1 MSTEV
6 SLVDQF
12 PPELLA
18 SICARIYAAGL
29 PPPTSSLDPPLC
41 SDTSGAPTGLPSSY
55 PCASWPEST
64 VRKTLA
70 SLCLVNKA
78 WYEAAKP
85 WLWRKVEIRLPRSWL
100 AIVEEVA
107 GGDDEDASEE
117 QAALMVDQTLKKAE
131 TAALAARHLLGE
143 SSSDDAASDLHDK
156 VLERLSGPDISI
168 PPELLTPPASR
179 DPSPRRLRTKSKS
192 PARWKLMRSI
202 SVAVQDVME
211 RAHPGI
217 YVPPPHDPHPGRL
230 IRHLDFN
237 HFRTIGMRRS
247 VEEGVNNRFVTGDR
261 LAAVLKELPNLLV
274 FGATE
279 YMDGALTF
287 SVLKELLLRGS
298 ASRGRG
304 RPSRGRDV
312 VIPDPNDPEHED
324 LERRRECKDLEAID
338 LTGCVSGVFVSAL
351 TQFVNTFLLGRS
363 DSDSTDS
370 EDERER
376 RRPRS
381 RNLVQEE
388 SLLFPGMRRLGL
400 RGVKSLQPHIL
411 EPLVLAF
418 PHLTHLDLSCTRI
431 SPEGLNAL
439 GASHTIRLQ
448 SLALERCNW
457 LTGESIRDF
466 LVEAPAAADLRELSL
481 YGDWTFPSPLTEDQ
495 LRDILALAP
504 CFKSGQLV
512 YLDLSSTPLT
522 RDLLVNVCPP
532 QPRLRSLGLSHIRN
546 LELTAIADFLTNK
559 ASNVE
564 VLTLV
569 TSTPELG
576 YGGPVVSARQATI
589 ALHAQLVR
597 PLCTPPFSFSLTAS
611 KAKVQEPPT
620 RLRVIELAPPLLTG
634 LGAGAGAWRII
645 RSKGGRGWY
654 VDTASGWVAQPSDDG
669 EEGQGSVLRRDLE
682 PTHPWRIE
690 LEALADAN
698 GNVSSGVGW
707 HSRKMEVSGRVI
719 DPAEV
724 ACELIL
730 IDIQVLHGDGL
741 LGREAGLYGA
751 VSFAYQG

>member
-1 MSTEV
+1 MSTGP
-6 SLVDQF
+6 SLVEQF
-12 PPELLA
+12 PPELLTV
-18 SICARIYAAGL
+18 ICAHIYASGL
-29 PPPTSSLDPPLC
+29 PPLVTSLDPPLC
-41 SDTSGAPTGLPSSY
+41 SEHPSLPTALPSSY
-55 PCASWPEST
+55 PCAYWPEAV

-70 SLCLVNKA
+70 SICSTNRA

-100 AIVEEVA
+100 SIVEEVA
-107 GGDDEDASEE
+107 GGDDEEASEE
-117 QAALMVDQTLKKAE
+117 QAALMVGRTLKNAE
-131 TAALAARHLLGE
+131 TAALAARTLLGE
-143 SSSDDAASDLHDK
+143 SGGTDEAASDLHDK

-179 DPSPRRLRTKSKS
+179 EPSPRRLRTKSRS

-211 RAHPGI
+211 RAHPGM
-217 YVPPPHDPHPGRL
+217 YVPQPQDPHPGRL
-230 IRHLDFN
+230 VWHLDFN

-261 LAAVLKELPNLLV
+261 LVAVLKELPNLRA

-287 SVLKELLLRGS
+287 PVLKELLLRGS

-312 VIPDPNDPEHED
+312 VVPDPNDPEQED
-324 LERRRECKDLEAID
+324 LDRRRECKDLEAID

-351 TQFVNTFLLGRS
+351 TQFVDSFLLG
-363 DSDSTDS
+363 TS
-370 EDERER
+370 EDDIEDELER
-376 RRPRS
+376 RRTRS
-381 RNLVQEE
+381 RKLVQEE
-388 SLLFPGMRRLGL
+388 SLIFPGLRRLGL
-400 RGVKSLQPHIL
+400 RGVKSLQPRIL
-411 EPLVLAF
+411 EPLVQAF

-431 SPEGLNAL
+431 SPEGLAAL
-439 GASHTIRLQ
+439 GRSSTVRLQ

-457 LTGESIRDF
+457 LTGESIRNF
-466 LVEAPAAADLRELSL
+466 LVEAPAAQDLRELSL
-481 YGDWTFPSPLTEDQ
+481 YGDWTFPSPLSEEDV
-495 LRDILALAP
+495 RDIFEYAP

-522 RDLLVNVCPP
+522 RELLLDVCPP

-546 LELTAIADFLTNK
+546 LELHVIVQFLTTK

-597 PLCTPPFSFSLTAS
+597 PLCTPPFSFSLTS
-611 KAKVQEPPT
+611 TPKVEEPPT

-634 LGAGAGAWRII
+634 LGAGAGTWRII

-654 VDTASGWVAQPSDDG
+654 VDTASGWVAEPSSGDQSR
-669 EEGQGSVLRRDLE
+669 QGPVLRRDLE
-682 PTHPWRIE
+682 PNHPWRVG

-698 GNVSSGVGW
+698 GNVSTGVGW
-707 HSRKMEVSGRVI
+707 HARKMEV
-719 DPAEV
+719 
-724 ACELIL
+724 LL
-730 IDIQVLHGDGL
+730 GDGL

>member
-1 MSTEV
+1 MSSV
-6 SLVDQF
+6 PSVVDQF

-18 SICARIYAAGL
+18 VICAHVYASGL
-29 PPPTSSLDPPLC
+29 PPHSSSLDPLLC
-41 SDTSGAPTGLPSSY
+41 ADHPGIPTGLPSSY
-55 PCASWPEST
+55 PPAYSSEAV
-64 VRKTLA
+64 VRRTLA
-70 SLCLVNKA
+70 NLCLVNKA

-85 WLWRKVEIRLPRSWL
+85 WLWRKIEIRLPRSWL
-100 AIVEEVA
+100 SIVDEVA
-107 GGDDEDASEE
+107 GGEDEDANEE
-117 QAALMVDQTLKKAE
+117 QAALMVDQTLRNAE
-131 TAALAARHLLGE
+131 TAALAAQNLIGE
-143 SSSDDAASDLHDK
+143 CSDVGAALDLHDK
-156 VLERLSGPDISI
+156 VLARLTGPDISI

-217 YVPPPHDPHPGRL
+217 YVPPPHDPHPGRFV
-230 IRHLDFN
+230 RHVDFN

-287 SVLKELLLRGS
+287 PVLKELLLRGS

-312 VIPDPNDPEHED
+312 VIPDPNDPEQED
-324 LERRRECKDLEAID
+324 LARRRECKDLEAVD

-351 TQFVNTFLLGRS
+351 SQFVNTFLLDHSESS
-363 DSDSTDS
+363 DGSDS

-381 RNLVQEE
+381 RNRNAVQEE
-388 SLLFPGMRRLGL
+388 PLTFPGMRRLGL

-418 PHLTHLDLSCTRI
+418 PNLTHLDLSCTRI
-431 SPEGLNAL
+431 TPEGLAAL
-439 GASHTIRLQ
+439 GQSQTVRLQ

-457 LTGESIRDF
+457 LTGESIQHF
-466 LVEAPAAADLRELSL
+466 LIEAPAAQELRELSL
-481 YGDWTFPSPLTEDQ
+481 YGDWTFPSPLTEEQ
-495 LRDILALAP
+495 LREIVERAP
-504 CFKSGQLV
+504 CFKNGQLV
-512 YLDLSSTPLT
+512 YLDLSSAPVT
-522 RDLLVNVCPP
+522 RDILLSVCAP
-532 QPRLRSLGLSHIRN
+532 QPRLRSLGLSHIRT
-546 LELTAIADFLTNK
+546 LELGAVAEFLRTK
-559 ASNVE
+559 APHVE

-576 YGGPVVSARQATI
+576 VASARQATI
-589 ALHAQLVR
+589 ALHTQLIR
-597 PLCTPPFSFSLTAS
+597 PLCTPPFSFSLSTTS
-611 KAKVQEPPT
+611 KPKTEDPPT
-620 RLRVIELAPPLLTG
+620 RLRVIELAPTLLTT
-634 LGAGAGAWRII
+634 LGAGAGTWRII

-654 VDTASGWVAQPSDDG
+654 VDAASGWVAQVSSDSA
-669 EEGQGSVLRRDLE
+669 EEAKGSVLRRDLE
-682 PTHPWRIE
+682 PNHPWRRE
-690 LEALADAN
+690 LESLADAN

-707 HSRKMEVSGRVI
+707 HARKMEI
-719 DPAEV
+719 
-724 ACELIL
+724 
-730 IDIQVLHGDGL
+730 LHGDGL

-751 VSFAYQG
+751 VAFAYQG

>member
-1 MSTEV
+1 M
-6 SLVDQF
+6 
-12 PPELLA
+12 
-18 SICARIYAAGL
+18 
-29 PPPTSSLDPPLC
+29 
-41 SDTSGAPTGLPSSY
+41 
-55 PCASWPEST
+55 
-64 VRKTLA
+64 
-70 SLCLVNKA
+70 
-78 WYEAAKP
+78 
-85 WLWRKVEIRLPRSWL
+85 
-100 AIVEEVA
+100 
-107 GGDDEDASEE
+107 
-117 QAALMVDQTLKKAE
+117 
-131 TAALAARHLLGE
+131 
-143 SSSDDAASDLHDK
+143 
-156 VLERLSGPDISI
+156 
-168 PPELLTPPASR
+168 
-179 DPSPRRLRTKSKS
+179 
-192 PARWKLMRSI
+192 
-202 SVAVQDVME
+202 
-211 RAHPGI
+211 
-217 YVPPPHDPHPGRL
+217 
-230 IRHLDFN
+230 
-237 HFRTIGMRRS
+237 
-247 VEEGVNNRFVTGDR
+247 
-261 LAAVLKELPNLLV
+261 LV

-287 SVLKELLLRGS
+287 PVLKELLLRGS

-312 VIPDPNDPEHED
+312 VIPDPNDPEQED

-351 TQFVNTFLLGRS
+351 TQFVDSFLLGPS
-363 DSDSTDS
+363 HDSSDS

-381 RNLVQEE
+381 ANFVQEE
-388 SLLFPGMRRLGL
+388 SLIFPGLRRLGL

-411 EPLVLAF
+411 EPLVQAF

-431 SPEGLNAL
+431 SPEGLAAL
-439 GASHTIRLQ
+439 GRSATVRLQ

-466 LVEAPAAADLRELSL
+466 LVEAPAAQDLRELSL
-481 YGDWTFPSPLTEDQ
+481 YGDWTFPSPLSEEEM
-495 LRDILALAP
+495 RDILEFAP

-522 RDLLVNVCPP
+522 RELLLEVCPP

-546 LELTAIADFLTNK
+546 VELGVIAQFLTTK

-597 PLCTPPFSFSLTAS
+597 PLCTPPFSFSLTS
-611 KAKVQEPPT
+611 TPKKEVPPT

-634 LGAGAGAWRII
+634 LGAGAGTWRII

-654 VDTASGWVAQPSDDG
+654 VDAASGWVAERSSDG
-669 EEGQGSVLRRDLE
+669 SSTQGPVLRRDLE
-682 PTHPWRIE
+682 PSHPWRVE

-707 HSRKMEVSGRVI
+707 HARKMEVSLFACGGRFCGLSVYS
-719 DPAEV
+719 
-724 ACELIL
+724 CE
-730 IDIQVLHGDGL
+730 IDIIRCS
-741 LGREAGLYGA
+741 LGMGY
-751 VSFAYQG
+751 

>member
-1 MSTEV
+1 MSSES

-12 PPELLA
+12 PPELL
-18 SICARIYAAGL
+18 SVICAYVYASGL
-29 PPPTSSLDPPLC
+29 HPPTSSLDPHLY
-41 SDTSGAPTGLPSSY
+41 SDHPGAPVGLPSSY
-55 PCASWPEST
+55 PCAYWPEAV
-64 VRKTLA
+64 VRRTLA
-70 SLCLVNKA
+70 SLCQVNHA
-78 WYEAAKP
+78 WYDAAKP

-100 AIVEEVA
+100 SIVEEVA
-107 GGDDEDASEE
+107 GGDDEEASEE
-117 QAALMVDQTLKKAE
+117 QAALIVGQTLKKAE
-131 TAALAARHLLGE
+131 SAALAAGSLLRECSGND
-143 SSSDDAASDLHDK
+143 SDAAASDLHDK
-156 VLERLSGPDISI
+156 VIERLTGPDISI

-230 IRHLDFN
+230 VQHLDFN

-261 LAAVLKELPNLLV
+261 LVAVLKELPNLLA

-287 SVLKELLLRGS
+287 PVLKELLLRGS

-312 VIPDPNDPEHED
+312 VIPDPNDPEQED
-324 LERRRECKDLEAID
+324 LERRRD
-338 LTGCVSGVFVSAL
+338 GVFVSAL
-351 TQFVNTFLLGRS
+351 TQLVNNFLLGRS
-363 DSDSTDS
+363 DSDSSDS
-370 EDERER
+370 DDERER

-388 SLLFPGMRRLGL
+388 PLVFPGMRRLGL
-400 RGVKSLQPHIL
+400 RGVKSIQPYIL

-431 SPEGLNAL
+431 SPEGLAAL
-439 GASHTIRLQ
+439 GASPTIRLQ

-466 LVEAPAAADLRELSL
+466 LVGAPAAEEIRELSL
-481 YGDWTFPSPLTEDQ
+481 YGDWTFPSPLNEEQ
-495 LRDILALAP
+495 LHDILALAP
-504 CFKSGQLV
+504 CFKSGHLV

-522 RDLLVNVCPP
+522 RELLVDVCPP
-532 QPRLRSLGLSHIRN
+532 QPSLRSLGLSHIRN
-546 LELTAIADFLTNK
+546 LELTAIAQFLTEK
-559 ASNVE
+559 ASKVE

-589 ALHAQLVR
+589 ALHTQLVR
-597 PLCTPPFSFSLTAS
+597 PLCTPPFSFSLTS
-611 KAKVQEPPT
+611 KPKTEEPPT

-634 LGAGAGAWRII
+634 LGAGAGTWRII

-654 VDTASGWVAQPSDDG
+654 VDTASGWVARPAADG
-669 EEGQGSVLRRDLE
+669 GESTGTVLRRDLE
-682 PTHPWRIE
+682 PSHPWRVE

-707 HSRKMEVSGRVI
+707 HARKMEV
-719 DPAEV
+719 
-724 ACELIL
+724 L
-730 IDIQVLHGDGL
+730 QGDGL

>member
-1 MSTEV
+1 MASESSV
-6 SLVDQF
+6 VNQF
-12 PPELLA
+12 PPELLTV
-18 SICARIYAAGL
+18 ICAHVYAAGL
-29 PPPTSSLDPPLC
+29 PPPTSSLDPLLC
-41 SDTSGAPTGLPSSY
+41 TDQPGIPTGLPSSFPAAY
-55 PCASWPEST
+55 WPESV
-64 VRKTLA
+64 VRNTLA
-70 SLCLVNKA
+70 SLCQVNKA

-85 WLWRKVEIRLPRSWL
+85 WLWRKIEIRLPRSWL

-107 GGDDEDASEE
+107 GGDDEDVSEE
-117 QAALMVDQTLKKAE
+117 QAAFMVDQTLRNAE
-131 TAALAARHLLGE
+131 TAALAARTLIGE
-143 SSSDDAASDLHDK
+143 CSGDDDALELHDK

-179 DPSPRRLRTKSKS
+179 DPSPRRPRTKSKS

-217 YVPPPHDPHPGRL
+217 YVPPPHDPHPGRFV
-230 IRHLDFN
+230 RHLDFN

-261 LAAVLKELPNLLV
+261 LVAVLKELPNLLV

-287 SVLKELLLRGS
+287 PVLKELLLRGS

-312 VIPDPNDPEHED
+312 VIPDPNDPEQED
-324 LERRRECKDLEAID
+324 LARRRECKDLEAVD

-351 TQFVNTFLLGRS
+351 AQFVNTFLLDRSES
-363 DSDSTDS
+363 DSSDS

-388 SLLFPGMRRLGL
+388 SLTFPGMRRLGL

-431 SPEGLNAL
+431 TPDGLAAL
-439 GASHTIRLQ
+439 GASPTVRLQ

-457 LTGESIRDF
+457 LTGESIRNF
-466 LVEAPAAADLRELSL
+466 LVEAPATQDLRELSL
-481 YGDWTFPSPLTEDQ
+481 YGDWTFPSPLSEEQ
-495 LRDILALAP
+495 LRDIVEFAP
-504 CFKSGQLV
+504 CFKNGQLV
-512 YLDLSSTPLT
+512 YLDLSSAPVT
-522 RDLLVNVCPP
+522 REILLDVCAA
-532 QPRLRSLGLSHIRN
+532 QPRLRSLGLSYIRN
-546 LELTAIADFLTNK
+546 LELGAIVEFLRTK
-559 ASNVE
+559 ANNVE
-564 VLTLV
+564 ILTLV
-569 TSTPELG
+569 SSTPELS
-576 YGGPVVSARQATI
+576 VASSRQATI
-589 ALHAQLVR
+589 ALHTQLIR
-597 PLCTPPFSFSLTAS
+597 PLCTPPFSFSLTS
-611 KAKVQEPPT
+611 KPKTEDPPT
-620 RLRVIELAPPLLTG
+620 RLRIIELAPPLLTS
-634 LGAGAGAWRII
+634 LGAGAGTWRII

-654 VDTASGWVAQPSDDG
+654 VDAASGWVAQPSTDSS
-669 EEGQGSVLRRDLE
+669 EAAAEKGSVLRRDLE
-682 PTHPWRIE
+682 PSHPWRME
-690 LEALADAN
+690 LESLADAN

-707 HSRKMEVSGRVI
+707 HARKMEI
-719 DPAEV
+719 
-724 ACELIL
+724 
-730 IDIQVLHGDGL
+730 LHGDGL

-751 VSFAYQG
+751 VAFAYQG

>member
-1 MSTEV
+1 MASEQSIV
-6 SLVDQF
+6 AQF

-18 SICARIYAAGL
+18 VICAHVYASGL
-29 PPPTSSLDPPLC
+29 PPPTTSLDPLLC
-41 SDTSGAPTGLPSSY
+41 ADQPGIPTGLPSSFPPAY
-55 PCASWPEST
+55 SSEAV
-64 VRKTLA
+64 VRRTLA
-70 SLCLVNKA
+70 NLCQVNKA

-100 AIVEEVA
+100 SIVEEVA
-107 GGDDEDASEE
+107 GGDDEEVSDE
-117 QAALMVDQTLKKAE
+117 QAALMVDQTLRSAE
-131 TAALAARHLLGE
+131 TAALAAKTLIGE
-143 SSSDDAASDLHDK
+143 SSGNDAALELHDK

-217 YVPPPHDPHPGRL
+217 YVPPPHDPHPGRFV
-230 IRHLDFN
+230 RHLDFN
-237 HFRTIGMRRS
+237 HFRTIGMRRL

-261 LAAVLKELPNLLV
+261 LVAVLKELPNLVV

-287 SVLKELLLRGS
+287 PVLKEVLLRGS

-312 VIPDPNDPEHED
+312 VIPDPNDPEQED
-324 LERRRECKDLEAID
+324 LARRRECKDLEAID

-351 TQFVNTFLLGRS
+351 SQFVNTFLL
-363 DSDSTDS
+363 DHADADLNES

-376 RRPRS
+376 RRTRTS
-381 RNLVQEE
+381 KQVQEE
-388 SLLFPGMRRLGL
+388 SLIFPGMRRLGL

-431 SPEGLNAL
+431 TPKGLAAL
-439 GASHTIRLQ
+439 GTSPTVRLQ

-457 LTGESIRDF
+457 LTGESIREF
-466 LVEAPAAADLRELSL
+466 LINAPAARDLRELSL
-481 YGDWTFPSPLTEDQ
+481 YGDWTFPSPLTEDE
-495 LRDILALAP
+495 LRDIMQLAP
-504 CFKSGQLV
+504 CFRSGQLV
-512 YLDLSSTPLT
+512 YLDLSSAPIT
-522 RDLLVNVCPP
+522 RDLLANACPP
-532 QPRLRSLGLSHIRN
+532 QPRLRSLGLSYIRT
-546 LELTAIADFLTNK
+546 LELGAIADFLRTK

-564 VLTLV
+564 VITLV
-569 TSTPELG
+569 ASTPELG
-576 YGGPVVSARQATI
+576 YGDRGVTSRQATI
-589 ALHAQLVR
+589 ALHTHFVR
-597 PLCTPPFSFSLTAS
+597 PLCTPPFSFSLSS
-611 KAKVQEPPT
+611 KPKPENPPT
-620 RLRVIELAPPLLTG
+620 RLRVIELSPPLLTS
-634 LGAGAGAWRII
+634 LGAGAGTWRII

-654 VDTASGWVAQPSDDG
+654 VDTASAWVAQ
-669 EEGQGSVLRRDLE
+669 EGGSVLQRDLE
-682 PTHPWRIE
+682 PGHPWRVE

-698 GNVSSGVGW
+698 GNVSSGIGW
-707 HSRKMEVSGRVI
+707 HARKMEI
-719 DPAEV
+719 
-724 ACELIL
+724 
-730 IDIQVLHGDGL
+730 LHGDGL

-751 VSFAYQG
+751 VAFAYQG